1 MELNMNLQIKQSLSY
16 LIYGAMV
23 EIMLDTYSNTDK
35 LTYFDSN
42 LLTKHKNLLTN
53 WKRESAKIYRYLEQ
67 SGNEEVI
74 KQYHS
79 IVNIMES
86 LLENTGE
93 IRDFTELM
101 AIIEEWQNGSLK
113 VVEGE

>member
-1 MELNMNLQIKQSLSY
+1 MELAMNLQLKQSLNY

-23 EIMLDTYSNTDK
+23 EIMLDTYSNTNN
-35 LTYFDSN
+35 LAYFDSN

-67 SGNEEVI
+67 SGNDEVI

-79 IVNIMES
+79 IVNILES
-86 LLENTGE
+86 LMENTGE

-101 AIIEEWQNGSLK
+101 AIIEEWQNGNLH
-113 VVEGE
+113 VVEGG